1 MSYRVLIVSR
11 NRLLAH
17 GLESIFALY
26 PDIQVV
32 GAISAASRL
41 PQAIKDLSPDT
52 VIVEG
57 DISRLHRVIGSLAGV
72 RVLTMTLDANA
83 LDVYERQHV
92 EIAGVHELVT
102 AITGQASRV
111 KSDGVSFALEER

>member
-32 GAISAASRL
+32 GAISAATRL
-41 PQAIKDLSPDT
+41 PQAIRDLSPDT

-57 DISRLHRVIGSLAGV
+57 DISRLHRVIGALAGV

-83 LDVYERQHV
+83 LDVYERKHV
-92 EIAGVHELVT
+92 EVAGVSELVAAIAGQVGHV
-102 AITGQASRV
+102 R
-111 KSDGVSFALEER
+111 SDGVSEALEER